1 VGEGVR
7 AHRPLALSPTLHL
20 SMQPAIDA
28 QGLFK
33 SFRIGYF
40 KPPKEVLTGV
50 DLQVAPGAIFGI
62 LGPNGAGKTTLIS
75 ILTTLLMPDRGRAT
89 VLGLDTVQEAGAL
102 RERINLAASSAH
114 FLWCLTVEENLR
126 FYGRLYGLGGRELAG
141 KVEELLDLFG
151 LNPHRRATFE
161 SLSTGLKQRLA
172 LAKTLINT
180 PELLFL
186 DEPTS
191 GLDTDMSGHIR
202 EEIARLNR
210 ETGLTILLTTHNL
223 REAEILC
230 SEVGFLK
237 GGRLVATGSIP
248 DLQARLGLGDHLFL
262 TFRNGVPPLDF
273 QRLPGVL
280 SFEIRDSGIDL
291 VLDRAEVRLAPLLE
305 EVTRQCPEPPEVRVK
320 EADLEELYR
329 EITH

>member
-1 VGEGVR
+1 
-7 AHRPLALSPTLHL
+7 
-20 SMQPAIDA
+20 MQPAIDA

-33 SFRIGYF
+33 SFRTGYF
-40 KPPKEVLTGV
+40 KPPKEVLLGV
-50 DLQVAPGAIFGI
+50 DLEVAPGAIFGI

-75 ILTTLLMPDRGRAT
+75 ILTTLLLPDRGRAT
-89 VLGLDTVQEAGAL
+89 VLGLDAVREAGLL

-126 FYGRLYGLGGRELAG
+126 FYGRLYGMGGRVLAG

-151 LNPHRRATFE
+151 LSPHRRTTFE

-191 GLDTDMSGHIR
+191 GLDPEMSEHIR
-202 EEIARLNR
+202 QEIARLNR
-210 ETGLTILLTTHNL
+210 ETGLTILITTHNL
-223 REAEILC
+223 REAEELC

-237 GGRLVATGSIP
+237 GGRLVATGTIP
-248 DLQARLGLGDHLFL
+248 DLQARLGLGDHLLL
-262 TFRNGVPPLDF
+262 TFKNGVPPLDF

-280 SFEIRDSGIDL
+280 SCEVRDSEVDL
-291 VLDRAEVRLAPLLE
+291 VLDRAEIRLAPLLE
-305 EVTRQCPEPPEVRVK
+305 EVTHQSPDPPEVRIK

>member
-1 VGEGVR
+1 MQPV
-7 AHRPLALSPTLHL
+7 
-20 SMQPAIDA
+20 QPAIAA

-33 SFRIGYF
+33 AFRTGYF
-40 KPPKEVLTGV
+40 KPPKEVLQGV
-50 DLQVAPGAIFGI
+50 DLEVGHGAIFGI

-75 ILTTLLMPDRGRAT
+75 ILTTLLLPDRGRAT
-89 VLGLDTVQEAGAL
+89 VLGLDTVKEANLL

-126 FYGRLYGLGGRELAG
+126 FYGRLYGLGGRRLAH
-141 KVEELLDLFG
+141 KVEELLHLFE
-151 LNPHRRATFE
+151 LMPHRRATFE

-191 GLDTDMSGHIR
+191 GLDPEMGEHIR
-202 EEIARLNR
+202 AEIARLNR

-223 REAEILC
+223 REAEALC
-230 SEVGFLK
+230 SEVAFLK
-237 GGRLVATGSIP
+237 NGRLAATGTIA

-262 TFRNGVPPLDF
+262 TFKNGVPPLDF

-280 SFEIRDSGIDL
+280 SCEIRDSRVDL
-291 VLDRAEVRLAPLLE
+291 VLDRVETRLAPLLE
-305 EVTRQCPEPPEVRVK
+305 EITHQSPDPPEVRVK

-329 EITH
+329 EITQ

>member
-1 VGEGVR
+1 
-7 AHRPLALSPTLHL
+7 
-20 SMQPAIDA
+20 MQPAIDA

-33 SFRIGYF
+33 SFPTGYF
-40 KPPKEVLTGV
+40 KPPKEVLQGV

-75 ILTTLLMPDRGRAT
+75 ILTTLLLPDRGRAT
-89 VLGLDTVQEAGAL
+89 VLGLDAVREAGLL

-126 FYGRLYGLGGRELAG
+126 FYGRLYGLGGRVLAG
-141 KVEELLDLFG
+141 KVEELLALFS
-151 LNPHRRATFE
+151 LIPHRRATFE

-191 GLDTDMSGHIR
+191 GLDPEMSGHIR

-223 REAEILC
+223 REAEMLC
-230 SEVGFLK
+230 SEVTFLK

-248 DLQARLGLGDHLFL
+248 DLQARLGLGDHLSL
-262 TFRNGVPPLDF
+262 TFKDGVPSLDF

-280 SFEIRDSGIDL
+280 SCEVRESQVHL
-291 VLDRAEVRLAPLLE
+291 VLDRVEVRLAPLLE
-305 EVTRQCPEPPEVRVK
+305 EIVHQSPEPPEVRVK
-320 EADLEELYR
+320 EVDLEELYR

>member
-1 VGEGVR
+1 
-7 AHRPLALSPTLHL
+7 
-20 SMQPAIDA
+20 MQPAIDA

-33 SFRIGYF
+33 SFRTGYF
-40 KPPKEVLTGV
+40 KPPHDVLQGV
-50 DLQVAPGAIFGI
+50 DLEVAPGAIFGI

-75 ILTTLLMPDRGRAT
+75 ILTTLLLPDRGRAL
-89 VLGLDTVQEAGAL
+89 VLGLDTVREAARL

-126 FYGRLYGLGGRELAG
+126 FYGRQYGLGGRVLAR
-141 KVEELLDLFG
+141 KVEELLELFE
-151 LNPHRRATFE
+151 LTPHRRVTFE

-180 PELLFL
+180 PALLFL

-191 GLDTDMSGHIR
+191 GLDPEMGAHIR
-202 EEIARLNR
+202 GEIARLNR

-223 REAEILC
+223 REAEELC
-230 SEVGFLK
+230 SEVAFLK
-237 GGRLVATGSIP
+237 GGRLAATGTIP
-248 DLQARLGLGDHLFL
+248 DLQARLGLGDHLSL
-262 TFRNGVPPLDF
+262 TFKGGVPPVDF

-280 SFEIRDSGIDL
+280 SLEIRDSEVLL
-291 VLDRAEVRLAPLLE
+291 VVDRAEVRLAPLLE
-305 EVTRQCPEPPEVRVK
+305 AVTHQSPEPPEVRVK

-329 EITH
+329 ELTH